1 MGDVPADPV
10 RCLRVGERVPAA
22 LSVHV
27 LNVPIRW
34 AHPTQRNIVL
44 YRPAV
49 WNVWAVSVR
58 WASFVSYSDGNTVCM
73 LGEPDGTNSI
83 AELGEPGGMHASA
96 MQCIKLTD
104 KYVKTAKAQGMS
116 REAYTLWLPILLRD
130 LRLTG
135 LPPAGLLPMGPF
147 PVLKRLEFRG
157 RSQMRAKVSGVLTA

>member
-1 MGDVPADPV
+1 MERTGRIRMPDE
-10 RCLRVGERVPAA
+10 LRK
-22 LSVHV
+22 L
-27 LNVPIRW
+27 
-34 AHPTQRNIVL
+34 
-44 YRPAV
+44 
-49 WNVWAVSVR
+49 
-58 WASFVSYSDGNTVCM
+58 SDGSTICM
-73 LGEPDGTNSI
+73 LGEPDGADSI

-104 KYVKTAKAQGMS
+104 RYVKTAKAQGMS

-157 RSQMRAKVSGVLTA
+157 RSQMRAKVSGVLTAWHLR